1 MNYFNLLHK
10 TNKLSV
16 AFETNGKGFI
26 GFVVELPGAF
36 VRGKTEGEA
45 LSKINIEV
53 NSYLRWLGYSKTHN
67 FEFQVIQRHLSNL
80 MVEDADNE
88 ILLDADREYLDE
100 KEFKEL
106 LNLVHYS
113 GVSFFSLYE
122 SSVFKDWVD
131 EPRIRKTF
139 YGENPKTIQEIFNH
153 VSRTQYYYLSRIKLK
168 FSEEETDFLKIREMC
183 LLEFSKIFY
192 GSNNLLVY
200 YIDEESWTIRKVL
213 RRFIW
218 HDRIHGKAITRIF
231 EKQKQSGMIRE
242 HIDPFYFLSSF

>member
-1 MNYFNLLHK
+1 MNYPN
-10 TNKLSV
+10 TLSI

-36 VRGKTEGEA
+36 IRGKTEGEA
-45 LSKINIEV
+45 LSKINVEV
-53 NSYLRWLGYSKTHN
+53 NSYLRWLGDSKAHN
-67 FEFQVIQRHLSNL
+67 FEFQVIQRHSSNL

-122 SSVFKDWVD
+122 SSVFKDWID
-131 EPRIRKTF
+131 ESRIRKTF
-139 YGENPKTIQEIFNH
+139 YGENPKTIREIFNH
-153 VSRTQYYYLSRIKLK
+153 VNRTQYYYLSRVKLR

-183 LLEFSKIFY
+183 LLGFSKIFY
-192 GSNNLLVY
+192 ESDNSLVY
-200 YIDEESWTIRKVL
+200 YIDRESWTLRKVL

-218 HDRIHGKAITRIF
+218 HDRIHGKAITKIL
-231 EKQKQSGMIRE
+231 EKQKQRVMIRE
-242 HIDPFYFLSSF
+242 HIDPFYFLNSF

>member
-10 TNKLSV
+10 TNRLSV

-26 GFVVELPGAF
+26 GFIVELPGAF

-45 LSKINIEV
+45 LSKVNVEV
-53 NSYLRWLGYSKTHN
+53 NSYLRWLGDSKAHN
-67 FEFQVIQRHLSNL
+67 FEFQVIQRRSSNL

-88 ILLDADREYLDE
+88 ILLDADREYLNE
-100 KEFKEL
+100 EEFKKL

-113 GVSFFSLYE
+113 GETFFALCE
-122 SSVFKDWVD
+122 SSALKDWVD
-131 EPRIRKTF
+131 ESRIRKAF

-153 VSRTQYYYLSRIKLK
+153 VSRTQYYYLSRVKLK
-168 FSEEETDFLKIREMC
+168 FSEEETGFLKIREIC
-183 LLEFSKIFY
+183 LLELSKIFQE
-192 GSNNLLVY
+192 SNNLLVY

-218 HDRIHGKAITRIF
+218 HDRIHGKAITRIL

-242 HIDPFYFLSSF
+242 HIDPFYFLNSF